1 VEGEVGVRFA
11 AARLVARVL
20 DRRVLDDVPLVALHT
35 VADVHLPAEE
45 KRLLHRVAACFHVPT
60 DTTIRYEMLF

>member
-1 VEGEVGVRFA
+1 MMGSADVEGEVGVRFA

-20 DRRVLDDVPLVALHT
+20 DRRVFDDVPLVALHT

-45 KRLLHRVAACFHVPT
+45 KRLL
-60 DTTIRYEMLF
+60 D